1 LNKPLLSS
9 ASSSRP
15 RQLSLMPAPSF
26 EQAVAP
32 GTPLVQT
39 FERVFRRLAI
49 RRPVP
54 AFQVEFRAFAGLR
67 STIHLRGG
75 QARVRISDVLQP
87 APPLVL
93 EALAEILVAQLFRRQ
108 ASREAR
114 ECYMAYVFKPAVRR
128 RIDGAR
134 RRRGY
139 KRLLPPQGRC
149 YDLEKIFADLNR
161 RFFAGRLG
169 LVQLGWTPRRSRTI
183 LGHYDSAHRA
193 ISISRWLDS
202 PEAPPYLVEYLVF
215 HEMLHARYPVKRQG
229 HRRVIHSAEF
239 RVAEKRFP
247 EYEQAVRQLRRLCG
261 SLE

>member
-1 LNKPLLSS
+1 
-9 ASSSRP
+9 
-15 RQLSLMPAPSF
+15 MPAPSF
-26 EQAVAP
+26 ERAAAP
-32 GTPLVQT
+32 GTRLALT
-39 FERVFRRLAI
+39 FERVFRHLAI

-75 QARVRISDVLQP
+75 QARVRISDVLEP

-93 EALAEILVAQLFRRQ
+93 EALAEILLAQVFRRR

-134 RRRGY
+134 RRRGF
-139 KRLLPPQGRC
+139 KRLLPPRGRHYDLQGIFASLNGRFFQGR
-149 YDLEKIFADLNR
+149 LHGVR
-161 RFFAGRLG
+161 
-169 LVQLGWTPRRSRTI
+169 LGWTPRRSRTI
-183 LGHYDSAHRA
+183 LGHYDSAHRT

-202 PEAPPYLVEYLVF
+202 PQAPPYLVEYLVF
-215 HEMLHARYPVKRQG
+215 HEMLHARYPVRRQG

-239 RVAEKRFP
+239 RAAEKRFP
-247 EYEQAVRQLRRLCG
+247 KYEQAVRQLKRLCG